1 MGGEKM
7 SETELSVQAKID
19 KLRKQIDA
27 IPSHASEYFPLA
39 LQREVAEDLERQIT
53 KLRETLP

>member
-1 MGGEKM
+1 M